1 MAFTHASG
9 PVVREEWKPA
19 SVFTRGD
26 LLAFDSASSLSRINV
41 LMPSGADIIG
51 VAGSNSGQSVLNKVV
66 VEIPGADSLWWASCH
81 SATGSAMTPGQEF
94 DVSYALE
101 NGGQYVTTS
110 TDSVRVVIVRGTA
123 GHNAVDQSVESKV
136 LVRLIRHAGN
146 LEIS

>member
-1 MAFTHASG
+1 MSFVLASG
-9 PVVREEWKPA
+9 GVLREEFKPA
-19 SVFTRGD
+19 STFTRGD
-26 LLAFDSASSLSRINV
+26 LLTLDSASSLSRINE
-41 LMPSGADIIG
+41 LMVTGNDILG
-51 VAGSNSGQSVLNKVV
+51 VAASNSAQSINNKVV
-66 VEIPGADSLWWASCH
+66 VEIPRADTLWWASCH

-94 DVSYALE
+94 DVSYAIA

-136 LVRLIRHAGN
+136 LCKLIYHAGN